1 MVDTSVALPGAGSV
15 TETYEHRPKLITT
28 SDGLRVSGAH
38 LKWYDI
44 QLPDRPID
52 AEVRTE
58 ARDFLTTEA
67 STPGNGLDL
76 RDELGFAILHRCGET
91 FHFLLISTW
100 RGNNELWEAVY
111 AKDGGP
117 FAPFP
122 QPTRHRGT
130 FCVWELGAVL
140 HEQQAW
146 VRYLTSPRD
155 QAARQAYVEDHFTG
169 PVA

>member
-1 MVDTSVALPGAGSV
+1 MVDTSVALPGGGSV
-15 TETYEHRPKLITT
+15 TDTYTHRPKLITT
-28 SDGLRVSGAH
+28 HEGLRLPGAY

-52 AEVRTE
+52 AAVRAE
-58 ARDFLTTEA
+58 ARDYLRAEA
-67 STPGNGLDL
+67 AGPDLDL
-76 RDELGFAILHRCGET
+76 HDELGFAILHRCGET
-91 FHFLLISTW
+91 FHFLLVSTW
-100 RGNNELWEAVY
+100 RGENELWEAVY

-122 QPTRHRGT
+122 QPARHRGT

-140 HEQQAW
+140 HEQRAW

-155 QAARQAYVEDHFTG
+155 QAARRAYVEDQTSG
-169 PVA
+169 PAG